1 MAKGHRSQIKRERN
15 ANCDKRPSAKLSYA
29 RIPVQKAC
37 FVLDAIRGKDV
48 QTAAA
53 ILEYNPRYASS
64 VIKKLLAS
72 AVANAVNNHGL
83 NNDKLYVKEAY
94 VNEGPVM
101 KRMIFDSRGH
111 VGRNDRRTSHVTVV
125 VAER

>member
-1 MAKGHRSQIKRERN
+1 MQGKAIAKDIRMS
-15 ANCDKRPSAKLSYA
+15 ADKA
-29 RIPVQKAC
+29 RLVAD
-37 FVLDAIRGKDV
+37 LIRGKNV
-48 QTAAA
+48 S
-53 ILEYNPRYASS
+53 EASS
-64 VIKKLLAS
+64 ILKNMNRKAARVIEKVLAS

-111 VGRNDRRTSHVTVV
+111 VGRNDHKTSHITIVV
-125 VAER
+125 SEKNK